1 MILRSGSVQTH
12 QPNDD
17 RTQAV
22 DRSYENEVTK
32 EDKIATSLN
41 IAPAVE
47 QAREV
52 IEVKPP
58 ADDQAARDIEYS
70 RENLYHLVERGRDA
84 LEGILDLANQSQS
97 PRAYEVAGQ
106 LIKTVTDTN
115 RDLIDLQKKAK
126 DLTDKGI
133 DPRTVTNN
141 LFVGNTAEL
150 TKLIGGQAR
159 NIAKAKGRPNGS
171 TNK

>member
-1 MILRSGSVQTH
+1 MQTH
-12 QPNDD
+12 QP
-17 RTQAV
+17 
-22 DRSYENEVTK
+22 K
-32 EDKIATSLN
+32 EDKIANSLN
-41 IAPAVE
+41 LTPVVE
-47 QAREV
+47 KEKQI
-52 IEVKPP
+52 IEVKPSE
-58 ADDQAARDIEYS
+58 DNQSEKDLEYS

-84 LEGILDLANQSQS
+84 LEGILDLAQQSQS

-126 DLTDKGI
+126 ELFEKGQ

-150 TKLIGGQAR
+150 TKLIGGDAR
-159 NIAKAKGRPNGS
+159 NIAKGKKINGS
-171 TNK
+171 SK